1 MSVGSST
8 VQLRVRHWRKSTR
21 ILHQHYKK
29 LFTNATKCV
38 AKARILAL
46 ATILKNSV
54 QQQTKA
60 LIIVTQHCGQVRIH
74 SLQKQLESNVCL
86 ETIG

>member
-46 ATILKNSV
+46 AIQIEEFSPTANKSTYYSNPALWPGKNTQS
-54 QQQTKA
+54 TKA
-60 LIIVTQHCGQVRIH
+60 VRA
-74 SLQKQLESNVCL
+74 QCMP
-86 ETIG
+86 